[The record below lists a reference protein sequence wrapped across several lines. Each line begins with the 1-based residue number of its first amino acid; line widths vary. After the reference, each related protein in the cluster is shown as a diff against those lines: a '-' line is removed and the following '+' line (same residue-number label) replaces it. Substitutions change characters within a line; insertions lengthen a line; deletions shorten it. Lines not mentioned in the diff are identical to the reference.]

1 MANGGDC
8 GSADRIMNDI
18 LAELERRISLRPD
31 VALILGSGLGAFADE
46 LKDAVSIPTTEL
58 NGYPKSTV
66 PGHAG
71 RIVAGKLGRTSVLCF
86 QGRIH
91 LYEGY
96 SPQEVI
102 LPVHIAHHLGCHT
115 LLVTNASGGIDPHF
129 QPGDLML
136 IEDHINLQFRNPLR
150 HNTLNAEQRFVDM
163 SEPYDRSLKELALQT
178 AMEQGIPLKRGVLCA
193 LLGPAYETPAE
204 VQMMKRLGASAA
216 CMSTIPEVIAA
227 RALGLRVLGIS
238 CITNSAAGIS
248 SEPLRHDDVQVV
260 AAQVSE
266 RFRALL
272 RGILNKLP
280 SATQANTT

>member
-1 MANGGDC
+1 
-8 GSADRIMNDI
+8 
-18 LAELERRISLRPD
+18 
-31 VALILGSGLGAFADE
+31 
-46 LKDAVSIPTTEL
+46 
-58 NGYPKSTV
+58 
-66 PGHAG
+66 
-71 RIVAGKLGRTSVLCF
+71 
-86 QGRIH
+86 
-91 LYEGY
+91 Y

-248 SEPLRHDDVQVV
+248 SEPLRHDDVQIV